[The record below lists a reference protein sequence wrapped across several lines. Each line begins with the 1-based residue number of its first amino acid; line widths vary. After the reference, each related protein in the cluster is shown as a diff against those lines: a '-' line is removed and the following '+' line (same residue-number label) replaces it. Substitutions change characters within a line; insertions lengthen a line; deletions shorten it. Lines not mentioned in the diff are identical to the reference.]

1 MHKAGV
7 DDLNS
12 SRRVKETVTQSS
24 GGRASGAALPGE
36 ARFRRRRCRSSAS
49 PPGLS
54 RSQADALETSSHY
67 LFSCLRERKE
77 GEVEHTR

>member
-24 GGRASGAALPGE
+24 GGRASGAAAGARSGRCSALPV
-36 ARFRRRRCRSSAS
+36 
-49 PPGLS
+49 
-54 RSQADALETSSHY
+54 
-67 LFSCLRERKE
+67 LRL
-77 GEVEHTR
+77 T